1 MADGGNEGRGG
12 KGGGEEIIVVG
23 LWHSYA
29 LAGCGCERGEERQ
42 LDQQWENSKHF
53 CSLNRVI

>member
-1 MADGGNEGRGG
+1 MGGIRGGG

-42 LDQQWENSKHF
+42 LDQQWENSKHIF
-53 CSLNRVI
+53 VP